1 MAGNLFSL
9 MLTEKQA
16 RLVFRALENSSDSLK
31 YRAAKEGILRD
42 YAEELRGEAAQ
53 LDAVAAELI
62 KWAKTVGFKLDEEG

>member
-1 MAGNLFSL
+1 MAGKLFSL

-16 RLVFRALENSSDSLK
+16 RLVFRALKNSSDSLK

-53 LDAVAAELI
+53 LDAMATELT
-62 KWAKTVGFKLDEEG
+62 KWAEAVGFKFDEEQ

>member
-16 RLVFRALENSSDSLK
+16 RLVFRALVNSSDSLK

-42 YAEELRGEAAQ
+42 YAKELRGEAAQ
-53 LDAVAAELI
+53 LDAVVAELTE
-62 KWAKTVGFKLDEEG
+62 WAEAAGFKFDEEV

>member
-16 RLVFRALENSSDSLK
+16 RLVFRALVNSSDSLK

-42 YAEELRGEAAQ
+42 YAEELRAEAAQ
-53 LDAVAAELI
+53 LDAMATELI
-62 KWAKTVGFKLDEEG
+62 KWADAVGFNFSEG